1 MKQVVLTGI
10 KPTGTPHIGN
20 YFGVIKR
27 AIEMSQNTEY
37 DRFYFV
43 ADYHALNSLK
53 NADDMKKYF
62 KELACTW
69 LACGL
74 DPEKV
79 MFYRQ
84 SQIPETFELC
94 WILMNVTPKGL
105 MDRAHAYK
113 AVVQENET
121 AGKDS
126 DEGVNMGLYNYPI
139 LMAADILLFNTKFVP
154 VGKDQKQHVEMARDI
169 AKYFNKKYG
178 YTLVVPNEMIE
189 EKTATIVGLDGRKM
203 SKSYGNQLPLFAD
216 EVALKKLIA
225 GIKTDSSLPT
235 EPKSTDCTLFE
246 YIKLFGTE
254 EKIAEMEKR
263 FAEGIS
269 WADAKKE
276 LFEIANSYL
285 KPMRDRYNRYMENF
299 EDVELLLQKGEKQ
312 ARQIAR
318 ETIARVRKAIGVD
331 ELKS

>member
-27 AIEMSQNTEY
+27 AIEMSQNTDY
-37 DRFYFV
+37 DRFYFI
-43 ADYHALNSLK
+43 ADYHALNSIK
-53 NADDMKKYF
+53 NADDMKKYY

-113 AVVQENET
+113 AVVQSNEEN
-121 AGKDS
+121 GKDP
-126 DEGVNMGLYNYPI
+126 DDGVNMGLYNYPI
-139 LMAADILLFNTKFVP
+139 LMAADILLFNSKFVP

-216 EVALKKLIA
+216 ETALKKLIA

-235 EPKSTDCTLFE
+235 EPKSIDCTLFE

-254 EKIAEMEKR
+254 EKQAEMAKR
-263 FAEGIS
+263 FEEGIS

-299 EDVELLLQKGEKQ
+299 EDVELLLKKGEEK
-312 ARQIAR
+312 ARVIAR

-331 ELKS
+331 ELK

>member
-37 DRFYFV
+37 DRFYFI

-53 NADDMKKYF
+53 NADDMKKYY
-62 KELACTW
+62 KEIACTW

-113 AVVQENET
+113 AVVQDNET
-121 AGKDS
+121 AGKDP
-126 DEGVNMGLYNYPI
+126 DDGVNMGLYNYPI

-154 VGKDQKQHVEMARDI
+154 VGRDQKQHVEMARDI

-189 EKTATIVGLDGRKM
+189 ESTATIVGLDGRKM
-203 SKSYGNQLPLFAD
+203 SKSYGNQIPLFAD
-216 EVALKKLIA
+216 EATLKKLISS
-225 GIKTDSSLPT
+225 IKTDSSLPN

-246 YIKLFGTE
+246 YIKLFGTP
-254 EKIAEMEKR
+254 EKIEEMQRR

-276 LFEIANSYL
+276 LFEMANNYL
-285 KPMRDRYNRYMENF
+285 RPMRDKYNRYLENF
-299 EDVELLLQKGEKQ
+299 EDVEILLEKGEAK
-312 ARQIAR
+312 AKEIAK
-318 ETIARVRKAIGVD
+318 ETLARVRKAVGID
-331 ELKS
+331 

>member
-37 DRFYFV
+37 DRFYFI

-53 NADDMKKYF
+53 NADDMKKYY
-62 KELACTW
+62 KEIACTW

-113 AVVQENET
+113 AIVQDNET
-121 AGKDS
+121 AGKDP
-126 DEGVNMGLYNYPI
+126 DDGVNMGLYNYPI

-154 VGKDQKQHVEMARDI
+154 VGRDQKQHVEMARDI

-189 EKTATIVGLDGRKM
+189 ERTATIVGLDGRKM

-216 EVALKKLIA
+216 EAALKKLIA

-312 ARQIAR
+312 AREIAK

-331 ELKS
+331 ELK